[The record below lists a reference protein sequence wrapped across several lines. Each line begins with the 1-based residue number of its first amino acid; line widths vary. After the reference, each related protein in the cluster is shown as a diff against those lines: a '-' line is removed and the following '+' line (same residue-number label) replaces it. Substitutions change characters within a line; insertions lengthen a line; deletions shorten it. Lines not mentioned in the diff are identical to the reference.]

1 MLLICAIEIFL
12 NTVYTIQPVINPVVQ
27 PVWQPCWTNSCS
39 FNRLSNRVIQPVW
52 QRVWQ
57 QVVSCK
63 RGFRR
68 NAQRLLHGEYWTWRT
83 KLFSCK

>member
-12 NTVYTIQPVINPVVQ
+12 NTVYTIQPVINPVV
-27 PVWQPCWTNSCS
+27 
-39 FNRLSNRVIQPVW
+39 QPVW